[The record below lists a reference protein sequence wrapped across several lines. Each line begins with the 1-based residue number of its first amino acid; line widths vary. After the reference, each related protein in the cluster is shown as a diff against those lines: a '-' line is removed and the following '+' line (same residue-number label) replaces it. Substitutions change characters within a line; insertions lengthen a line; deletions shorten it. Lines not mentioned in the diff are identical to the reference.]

1 MARLLVVSV
10 GVFLAVIMLSSETM
24 SLPAGENLPALTLFE
39 AQNQLIGLSQEQRQ
53 CKKIGEHCYVADEC
67 CSKRCL
73 FYAAKCVS

>member
-1 MARLLVVSV
+1 
-10 GVFLAVIMLSSETM
+10 
-24 SLPAGENLPALTLFE
+24 
-39 AQNQLIGLSQEQRQ
+39 SQEQRQ